1 MIIILNIPIYGD
13 VYLPIMLAKS
23 FYRATSVVLTMTP
36 TLSTQDEYSMIF
48 AESSLFNNAI
58 EYVHVE
64 NIHLKADI
72 HWGNG

>member
-1 MIIILNIPIYGD
+1 
-13 VYLPIMLAKS
+13 
-23 FYRATSVVLTMTP
+23 MTP